1 MKKLFFLFILLTCSQ
16 ATLAEEDFC
25 FTGMEGPTYK
35 AMGVENYVNKSN
47 IRCETRN
54 SLVVALQAGTLT
66 LGTITAL
73 CTWAPE
79 PMLTKVS
86 AAVIATTGLIV
97 NYATFL
103 VRNMPCNSSGER
115 DLNDYEKTEF
125 LVKMCKAMSKE
136 YNHYTEKCE

>member
-1 MKKLFFLFILLTCSQ
+1 MKKILLLFILLTCSQ
-16 ATLAEEDFC
+16 VALANDDFC
-25 FTGMEGPTYK
+25 FTGMEGAGFK
-35 AMGVENYVNKSN
+35 AMGLQSSFQKSN
-47 IRCETRN
+47 MRCETR
-54 SLVVALQAGTLT
+54 SALVAALQAGSLT

-79 PMLTKVS
+79 PALTKVS

-97 NYATFL
+97 NYATFI

-115 DLNDYEKTEF
+115 DLDDYEKTEF

-136 YNHYTEKCE
+136 YNHYSEKCE

>member
-1 MKKLFFLFILLTCSQ
+1 MKKLLLLFILLTCSQ
-16 ATLAEEDFC
+16 MTLANEDFC
-25 FTGMEGPTYK
+25 FTGMEGPNFK
-35 AMGVENYVNKSN
+35 AMSSTHSFQKSN
-47 IRCETRN
+47 IRCETRD

-79 PMLTKVS
+79 PALTKVS